1 MDFLETSIKQFQYYK
16 SLGDGTLKQLK
27 TEDLFWQ
34 IHEQSNSIA
43 IIIKHL
49 NGNMLSRFNEFL
61 SSDGEKEWRNREAEF
76 ELENKDAEQVLAWW
90 SQGWD
95 CLFKALDGLTEADL
109 DQIVY
114 IRNQGHTVRQA
125 ILRQVAHYAYHVGQ
139 IVLIG
144 TMLKGADWQ
153 SLSIPKGSSRA
164 YNADKFA
171 QEKRIGHFTDE
182 FRNK

>member
-1 MDFLETSIKQFQYYK
+1 MDFLDTSIKQLQYYK
-16 SLGDGTLKQLK
+16 SLGDGTLSQINND
-27 TEDLFWQ
+27 DLFWQ
-34 IHEQSNSIA
+34 MHEYQNSIA

-49 NGNMLSRFNEFL
+49 NGNMLSRFTDFL
-61 SSDGEKEWRNREAEF
+61 STDGEKAWRDREGEF
-76 ELENKDAEQVLAWW
+76 ELGNKDAEQVLGWW
-90 SQGWD
+90 NQGWD
-95 CLFKALDGLTEADL
+95 SVFKALDGLKEADL

-144 TMLKGADWQ
+144 TLRKNAEWR
-153 SLSIPKGSSRA
+153 SLSIPKGGSSV
-164 YNADKFA
+164 YNAEKFA